1 MPFTV
6 VHNLFGL
13 YYALLMLDF
22 PSLPI
27 STDDLKIAIIVSQYH
42 ADVTHALAEGA
53 KQAFIDAGGDESQL
67 IIVPASGAW
76 ELPVV
81 ASALLEQK
89 NIDAVVA
96 LGCIITGETTHD
108 QVIAHAI
115 AQGLMQLSLN
125 ARTPISMGLL
135 TCQTFEQA
143 TARSGGDCGNK
154 GTESMKA
161 ALATLTT
168 IMNQKKN

>member
-1 MPFTV
+1 MP
-6 VHNLFGL
+6 
-13 YYALLMLDF
+13 YLMLDF

-27 STDDLKIAIIVSQYH
+27 STDDLNIAIIVSQYH

-67 IIVPASGAW
+67 VIVPASGAW

-115 AQGLMQLSLN
+115 AQGLMQL
-125 ARTPISMGLL
+125 
-135 TCQTFEQA
+135 
-143 TARSGGDCGNK
+143 
-154 GTESMKA
+154 
-161 ALATLTT
+161 
-168 IMNQKKN
+168 